1 MMGVNAQR
9 GAVVIDLLYDDGF
22 LAGILIDL
30 AIDA

>member
-22 LAGILIDL
+22 LAGID
-30 AIDA
+30 